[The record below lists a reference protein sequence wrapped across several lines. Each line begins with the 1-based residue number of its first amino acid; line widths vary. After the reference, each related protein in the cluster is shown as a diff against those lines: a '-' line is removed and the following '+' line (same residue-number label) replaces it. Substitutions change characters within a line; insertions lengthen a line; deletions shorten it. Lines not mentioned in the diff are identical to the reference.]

1 MQSESDSFLTRGGL
15 GPLRVWRDQQPRSA
29 ALNMAIDEVLL
40 REMHESA
47 GKVPI
52 LRYYDW
58 LRPSV
63 SIGYF
68 QRWRETLQTG
78 EFEGVDL
85 IRRWTGGG
93 KVDHR
98 ADQTYTLVVSR
109 DHQFYFLPPAEN
121 YRWVHRQVVGAL
133 QQIGTQVLVTDTVDS
148 FSPRGDHSPNCFD
161 RPVQFD
167 VVDDGGAKVA
177 GAAQRRTRWGL
188 LHQGSVVDASL
199 NEDDQNRG
207 DWERALA
214 GLLSGDDQN
223 VIDWQ
228 PPVEWLQQ
236 AESLAEEKYAPKS
249 WLEKF

>member
-1 MQSESDSFLTRGGL
+1 MQSESDSFLARGGL
-15 GPLRVWRDQQPRSA
+15 GPLRVWRDEQPRSA

-40 REMHESA
+40 REMHESE
-47 GKVPI
+47 GKVSI
-52 LRYYDW
+52 LRYYEW

-78 EFEGVDL
+78 EFEAVDL

-98 ADQTYTLVVSR
+98 VDRTYTLVVSR
-109 DHQFYFLPPAEN
+109 DHAFYFLPPTEN
-121 YRWVHRQVVGAL
+121 YRWVHQQVVKALRQVGRRA
-133 QQIGTQVLVTDTVDS
+133 LVTDTVDS

-188 LHQGSVVDASL
+188 LHQGSVVEEGL
-199 NEDDQNRG
+199 NEDNQNRE
-207 DWERALA
+207 DWETGLA
-214 GLLSGDDQN
+214 GLLSGDDKN

-228 PPVEWLQQ
+228 PPAEWLQQ
-236 AESLAEEKYAPKS
+236 AEDLAEEKYAPKS

>member
-1 MQSESDSFLTRGGL
+1 MQSEEDSFLAERGL
-15 GPLRVWRDQQPRSA
+15 GPLRVWCDEQPRSA

-68 QRWRETLQTG
+68 QRWRETMDICEL
-78 EFEGVDL
+78 ESLDV

-98 ADQTYTLVVSR
+98 KDQTYTLVVSR
-109 DHQFYFLPPAEN
+109 DHPFYYLPPAKN
-121 YRWVHRQVVGAL
+121 YRWVHRQVVAAL
-133 QQIGTQVLVTDTVDS
+133 QQIGTQALVTDRVDS

-167 VVDDGGAKVA
+167 VVDDDGGKVA

-188 LHQGSVVDASL
+188 LHQGSVV
-199 NEDDQNRG
+199 EDGLSGDENRQA
-207 DWERALA
+207 WQVALA
-214 GLLSGDDQN
+214 GLLSGKRSG

-228 PPVEWLQQ
+228 PPEQWLQQ
-236 AESLAEEKYAPKS
+236 AQRLAEEKYAPKS

>member
-1 MQSESDSFLTRGGL
+1 MQSDDNSFLAGSGL
-15 GPLRVWRDQQPRSA
+15 GPLRVWHDDQPRSA

-40 REMHESA
+40 REMHESEA
-47 GKVPI
+47 KIPV

-58 LRPSV
+58 LRPSL

-68 QRWRETLQTG
+68 QKWRETL
-78 EFEGVDL
+78 EASELESLDV

-98 ADQTYTLVVSR
+98 EDLTYTLVVSR
-109 DHQFYFLPPAEN
+109 DHSFYYLPPAEN
-121 YRWVHRQVVGAL
+121 YRWVHRQVVAAL
-133 QQIGTQVLVTDTVDS
+133 QQIGKRALVTDTVDS

-167 VVDDGGAKVA
+167 VVDDDGEKVA

-188 LHQGSVVDASL
+188 LHQGSVADTGLIDGESRQAWQASL
-199 NEDDQNRG
+199 
-207 DWERALA
+207 AK
-214 GLLSGDDQN
+214 LLSGKRSE

-228 PPVEWLQQ
+228 PSEACLRQ
-236 AESLAEEKYAPKS
+236 AEQLAEEKYAPKS